1 VALSKSFPG
10 AGRGPSPKLSTDEIK
25 GDGLLPSQERLVFRT
40 TAAQLSGLVPA
51 TIGWT
56 PDQFW
61 AATPAELASIFAA
74 FSDITSPNQTQ
85 LEKLKEQYPD
95 APKLR

>member
-1 VALSKSFPG
+1 M
-10 AGRGPSPKLSTDEIK
+10 
-25 GDGLLPSQERLVFRT
+25 FRT
-40 TAAQLSGLVPA
+40 TASQLAGFVPA

-61 AATPAELASIFAA
+61 AATPAELASIFTA
-74 FSDITSPNQTQ
+74 FANISSPNSTAQSLDQTQ
-85 LEKLKEQYPD
+85 FEKLKEQHPD